1 MLTPLDIQNKEF
13 TKGFRGYI
21 EIEVDS
27 FLDEVITDFEH
38 IFKENLELKSK
49 IDMLNEQ
56 IKHYGSME
64 NTLQKTLIVAQTT
77 AEDVIKSARQ
87 QGDAIINESDR
98 RAEKIMESARDQV
111 INSKTE
117 YERIRKEILMFKTKY
132 KSLLTSQLENIDHY
146 SEDDNVFSILE
157 EMKENDSVK
166 HESVFQSEKV
176 EKTQMEETPVED
188 TFTQDFKE
196 PKFEDSK
203 DQYVA
208 SFSSDEQMYSQE
220 MQEPEIEMEP
230 ILGYQ
235 DEDIYDN
242 QMVSNYQGQD
252 DPFAQSIKS
261 SQDEQAASYQGENMY
276 ADSLQS
282 KENEF
287 TQSFGNDSPTTYQGQ
302 NDMYSQNE
310 EAPGNAFASKLQ
322 RQKEQ
327 RDQES
332 LYVENLQQEQKV
344 NKNKITPKEMAYDEE
359 IQNIYTSMEPK
370 NAVLD

>member
-49 IDMLNEQ
+49 IEMLNEQ
-56 IKHYGSME
+56 IKHYSSME

-77 AEDVIKSARQ
+77 AEDVIKTARQ

-117 YERIRKEILMFKTKY
+117 YERIRKEILMFKSKY

-146 SEDDNVFSILE
+146 NEDDNAFSILE
-157 EMKENDSVK
+157 EMKENDSLA

-176 EKTQMEETPVED
+176 QETEN
-188 TFTQDFKE
+188 TFASDFKQDFEQPKE
-196 PKFEDSK
+196 E
-203 DQYVA
+203 YVA
-208 SFSSDEQMYSQE
+208 SFQSN
-220 MQEPEIEMEP
+220 EP
-230 ILGYQ
+230 IQ
-235 DEDIYDN
+235 D
-242 QMVSNYQGQD
+242 QD
-252 DPFAQSIKS
+252 DPFAQSIQAS
-261 SQDEQAASYQGENMY
+261 RDEQAASYQGQDSMY
-276 ADSLQS
+276 ANCLKS

-287 TQSFGNDSPTTYQGQ
+287 KQSFENDSPATYQGQ
-302 NDMYSQNE
+302 NDMYSQNNE
-310 EAPGNAFASKLQ
+310 MPGNAFASKLQ

-344 NKNKITPKEMAYDEE
+344 NRNKITPKEMAYDEE